1 MQHFTL
7 GRTNLEISRTGFGAL
22 PIQRVSF
29 EEASALLNRALD
41 GGITYIDT
49 ARAYSDSEEKI
60 GKAISHRRDEF
71 TLATKTGAQDAAGLE
86 RDLETSLR
94 MLNTDHIDV
103 YQFHNPSFVPR
114 PGGAMRAGCN
124 LAGHFMHGALS
135 RRAAQIRADTPFRGV
150 FGVPAA

>member
-1 MQHFTL
+1 MQHFIL

-71 TLATKTGAQDAAGLE
+71 ILATKTGAMTAEGLE
-86 RDLETSLR
+86 KG
-94 MLNTDHIDV
+94 LNTGVQVAVKASEAPKCERCWAHDEHVGEDPDH
-103 YQFHNPSFVPR
+103 PGLCPR
-114 PGGAMRAGCN
+114 CASLFA
-124 LAGHFMHGALS
+124 
-135 RRAAQIRADTPFRGV
+135 
-150 FGVPAA
+150 